1 MKKYRLWS
9 ILLFWFGFLLT
20 FVLIHLLIILNGS
33 VFQYTDWTILLL
45 FIPPFVFWT
54 ASCYYDDLYRKQFVE
69 MIKGKTSYYTS
80 NRGNN
85 NLCIFTSKKDA
96 FGAMID
102 NKGRII
108 QRSSLLLEES
118 EEIIEEFADKKITVI
133 NIIRN
138 QNSKCIKV
146 GRLERERKQEI
157 KQNINNDKLGIEKLK
172 YIFYDYFEEEEN
184 NDKIIK
190 QKILKELNKPWNK
203 KLNNMYNTIKLI
215 SKIKN

>member
-1 MKKYRLWS
+1 MEYIYD
-9 ILLFWFGFLLT
+9 ILLNYNKEFYEFYEWKNKDNIINVRKIPCFKVSEDVYIKLKYNIVTLEEK
-20 FVLIHLLIILNGS
+20 FV
-33 VFQYTDWTILLL
+33 D
-45 FIPPFVFWT
+45 
-54 ASCYYDDLYRKQFVE
+54 

-118 EEIIEEFADKKITVI
+118 EEIIEEFQDKKTTIV
-133 NIIRN
+133 NIIKN
-138 QNSKCIKV
+138 QKSKIIIT
-146 GRLERERKQEI
+146 GRLEKEKKQEI
-157 KQNINNDKLGIEKLK
+157 KQSITNNKLSLEKLK

-184 NDKIIK
+184 DDEIIK
-190 QKILKELNKPWNK
+190 QKLLKEINKPWNK
-203 KLNNMYNTIKLI
+203 KLNNMYNTIRLI

>member
-1 MKKYRLWS
+1 
-9 ILLFWFGFLLT
+9 
-20 FVLIHLLIILNGS
+20 
-33 VFQYTDWTILLL
+33 
-45 FIPPFVFWT
+45 
-54 ASCYYDDLYRKQFVE
+54 
-69 MIKGKTSYYTS
+69 
-80 NRGNN
+80 
-85 NLCIFTSKKDA
+85 
-96 FGAMID
+96 MID

>member
-1 MKKYRLWS
+1 MEYIYD
-9 ILLFWFGFLLT
+9 ILLNYNKEFYEFYEWKNKDNIINVRKIPCFKVSEDVYIKLKYNIV
-20 FVLIHLLIILNGS
+20 VLEE
-33 VFQYTDWTILLL
+33 
-45 FIPPFVFWT
+45 
-54 ASCYYDDLYRKQFVE
+54 KFVE
-69 MIKGKTSYYTS
+69 MIKGKT
-80 NRGNN
+80 
-85 NLCIFTSKKDA
+85 
-96 FGAMID
+96 MID

-138 QNSKCIKV
+138 QNSKCTKV

>member
-1 MKKYRLWS
+1 MEYIYD
-9 ILLFWFGFLLT
+9 ILLNYNKEFYEFYEWKNKDNIINVRKIPCFKVSEDVYIKLKYNIV
-20 FVLIHLLIILNGS
+20 VLGE
-33 VFQYTDWTILLL
+33 
-45 FIPPFVFWT
+45 
-54 ASCYYDDLYRKQFVE
+54 KFVE

-118 EEIIEEFADKKITVI
+118 EEIIEEFADKKITDI

-138 QNSKCIKV
+138 QNSKCTKV